1 MVCHPAAETGWDT
14 ETLDANVGVTEKFRA
29 CQEPASRRGVE
40 APLVTLLSR
49 PGSAGNGAK
58 GGALGEG
65 KQRRRTGTSMDQ
77 HVNVAPNG
85 SGRVPGEPSG
95 NDVQSHI
102 GRQLRAIYD
111 GVVAQP
117 VPDRFLELLN
127 ELEKN
132 AADRQDG
139 TGGSDPLDKS

>member
-1 MVCHPAAETGWDT
+1 M
-14 ETLDANVGVTEKFRA
+14 
-29 CQEPASRRGVE
+29 
-40 APLVTLLSR
+40 
-49 PGSAGNGAK
+49 
-58 GGALGEG
+58 GEG
-65 KQRRRTGTSMDQ
+65 KQRRRTGTTMDQ

-85 SGRVPGEPSG
+85 SGRVPGEPFG

-127 ELEKN
+127 ELEQK
-132 AADRQDG
+132 AADPNA
-139 TGGSDPLDKS
+139 GSDPQDRS

>member
-1 MVCHPAAETGWDT
+1 M
-14 ETLDANVGVTEKFRA
+14 
-29 CQEPASRRGVE
+29 
-40 APLVTLLSR
+40 
-49 PGSAGNGAK
+49 
-58 GGALGEG
+58 GEG
-65 KQRRRTGTSMDQ
+65 KHRRQTGTGTNP
-77 HVNVAPNG
+77 HVDAARNGAP
-85 SGRVPGEPSG
+85 RAPGEPFG
-95 NDVQSHI
+95 TDIQSHI